1 MEVSHDMGSSRDRLV
16 RRAGV
21 ASVDLLENGKALSI
35 STGSQYINSSP
46 SESLLNDS
54 LWGCIKEI

>member
-1 MEVSHDMGSSRDRLV
+1 MGSSRDKLV

-21 ASVDLLENGKALSI
+21 ASVDLLQNGKPLTF
-35 STGSQYINSSP
+35 STGSQYVNSSP
-46 SESLLNDS
+46 SESALNDS